1 MVRINPFLSALNQ
14 LEKSSELLQLEAD
27 ILNVLKKP
35 QKIILV
41 SIPVRMDDGSI
52 EVFDGYRVQFNNAKG
67 PYKGGIRFHPEV
79 DLNEVKA
86 LSLWMAIKTSVLD
99 LPYGGAKGGVTVD
112 PKKLSVNEL
121 ERLARGYVREIFPF
135 IGPNTDIPAPDVYTN
150 PQIMAWMMDEY
161 SHLAGK
167 YSPASFTGKPLSVG
181 GSIDRDTATSQ
192 GGVYVLEEAVKEMK
206 KGKPLTVAIQ
216 GFGNAGAGV
225 AEILHFYD
233 SRFKVVAVSDSKS
246 GIYDPKGLD
255 VPFAL
260 SHKKETGS
268 VAGYDKATVI
278 TNEELLALEVDILI
292 PAALENAITTE
303 NAANI
308 KAKVILE
315 LANGPISP
323 DGEEIL
329 LKNKKTI
336 IPDILANA
344 GGVTV
349 SYFEWV
355 QNREGYY
362 WCSEEVQEKLSKK
375 MKKAFQEVSDLATEY
390 KTDLRTAAYLAAISK
405 IATAQ
410 KDLGFHA

>member
-1 MVRINPFLSALNQ
+1 MAKINPFESGLNQ
-14 LEKSSELLQLEAD
+14 LKKSASVLQLDED
-27 ILNVLKKP
+27 IVKVLAKP
-35 QKIILV
+35 QKIVFV
-41 SIPVRMDDGSI
+41 SIPVRMDDGSV
-52 EVFDGYRVQFNNAKG
+52 EVFDGYRVQYNNSKG
-67 PYKGGIRFHPEV
+67 PYKGGIRFHPKV

-86 LSLWMAIKTSVLD
+86 LALWMAIKTSVLD

-112 PKKLSVNEL
+112 PRKLSAGEL
-121 ERLARGYVREIFPF
+121 ERLSRGYVREVFKF
-135 IGPNTDIPAPDVYTN
+135 IGPDTDIPAPDVYTN

-192 GGVYVLEEAVKEMK
+192 GGVYVLEEAVINYK
-206 KGKPLTVAIQ
+206 KGKPLTVAVQ

-233 SRFKVVAVSDSKS
+233 NRFKVVAVSDSKS

-255 VPFAL
+255 IPFAL
-260 SHKKETGS
+260 SHKKETGA
-268 VAGYDKATVI
+268 VAGYDKAKEI
-278 TNEELLALEVDILI
+278 SNEELLALDVDILI
-292 PAALENAITTE
+292 PAALENAITKE
-303 NAANI
+303 NAGSI
-308 KAKVILE
+308 KAEIILE

-329 LKNKKTI
+329 LKNNKTI

-362 WCSEEVQEKLSKK
+362 WCSEEVQERLAKK
-375 MKKAFQEVSDLATEY
+375 MKKAYQEVLDLADEY
-390 KTDLRTAAYLAAISK
+390 KADLRTAAYLAAISR
-405 IATAQ
+405 IAKAQ
-410 KDLGFHA
+410 SDLGFHG